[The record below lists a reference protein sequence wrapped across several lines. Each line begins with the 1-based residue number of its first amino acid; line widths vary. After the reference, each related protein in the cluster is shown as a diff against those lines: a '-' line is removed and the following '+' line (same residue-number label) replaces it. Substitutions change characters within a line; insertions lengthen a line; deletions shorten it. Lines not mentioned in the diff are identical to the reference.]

1 VHTSRRTIAKGAEV
15 KAQYI
20 EHGTREVE
28 WVERSTGEHPDD
40 DIVGDE
46 STVFRASESY
56 IVDEPYIA
64 DPKDPRYRADDPRHR
79 RS

>member
-1 VHTSRRTIAKGAEV
+1 MNLRDR
-15 KAQYI
+15 KAQFI
-20 EHGTREVE
+20 EHGAREVE
-28 WVERSTGEHPDD
+28 WVERTTGEHPDD

-46 STVFRASESY
+46 STVFRARESY
-56 IVDEPYIA
+56 IVDTNEPYIA